1 MNIVSPGKKY
11 FRSLKSL
18 PLNTIGGTGF
28 YLEDIFNMD
37 YSEKWGVDVEEAV
50 KLALMDLK
58 CSRDEVEVTVLEQ
71 PSKGFFGIGSKLAK
85 VRVEKKKTE
94 GKEAADDIYDEAA
107 INAAKSVSES
117 AAEQKPKE
125 KFKDKPH
132 TKDNNKRNR
141 KNKNRNEKKSGE
153 HKRDLAESSLNI
165 EVVDKSKLQD
175 VEEHEA
181 LDFLKDITEKM
192 GLNLGFSVKAGDD
205 VVYIEMDGKDSGTII
220 GKRGQTLDSIQYLT
234 SLVINKDRDKYIKV
248 VIDAENY
255 RAKRQKTLEQLAN
268 RLAAKVVKTKKYV
281 RLEPMN
287 PYERKIIHATLQQN
301 PDVSTRS
308 EGEEPYRR
316 VVIEL
321 KK

>member
-1 MNIVSPGKKY
+1 M
-11 FRSLKSL
+11 
-18 PLNTIGGTGF
+18 NTIGGTGF

-94 GKEAADDIYDEAA
+94 EKKAADDIYDEAA
-107 INAAKSVSES
+107 VNAVKSVSES

-125 KFKDKPH
+125 KFKDRPH

-141 KNKNRNEKKSGE
+141 KNRNRNEKKSVE

-165 EVVDKSKLQD
+165 EVVDKSKLKD

-192 GLNLGFSVKAGDD
+192 GLNLGFSVKTGED

-234 SLVINKDRDKYIKV
+234 SLVINKDKDQYIKV

-268 RLAAKVVKTKKYV
+268 RLAAKVVKTGKYV

-301 PDVSTRS
+301 PDVNTRS

>member
-94 GKEAADDIYDEAA
+94 EKEAADDIYDEAA
-107 INAAKSVSES
+107 INAVKSVSES

>member
-1 MNIVSPGKKY
+1 
-11 FRSLKSL
+11 
-18 PLNTIGGTGF
+18 
-28 YLEDIFNMD
+28 MD

-94 GKEAADDIYDEAA
+94 EKEAADDIYDEAA
-107 INAAKSVSES
+107 INAAKSVSEN

>member
-1 MNIVSPGKKY
+1 
-11 FRSLKSL
+11 
-18 PLNTIGGTGF
+18 
-28 YLEDIFNMD
+28 MD

-58 CSRDEVEVTVLEQ
+58 LSRDEVEVTVLEE

-85 VRVEKKKTE
+85 VRVEKKKE
-94 GKEAADDIYDEAA
+94 LKEEP
-107 INAAKSVSES
+107 VPETV
-117 AAEQKPKE
+117 KE
-125 KFKDKPH
+125 KPVSQEDKAEKRREESH
-132 TKDNNKRNR
+132 SKDNKNNKKNRNR
-141 KNKNRNEKKSGE
+141 KENRKEKKVSE
-153 HKRDLAESSLNI
+153 KNDAYVESSLNI
-165 EVVDKSKLQD
+165 EIVDKNELKD

-192 GLNLGFSVKAGDD
+192 GLNLAFDVKVGEDI
-205 VVYIEMDGKDSGTII
+205 VYIEMSGKDSGTVI
-220 GKRGQTLDSIQYLT
+220 GKRGQTLDAIQYLI
-234 SLVINKDRDKYIKV
+234 SLVLNKDKEKYIKV
-248 VIDAENY
+248 VVDAENY

-268 RLAAKVVKTKKYV
+268 RLAAKVIKTKRYV

-287 PYERKIIHATLQQN
+287 PYERKIIHATLQNN
-301 PDVSTRS
+301 PEINTRS

>member
-94 GKEAADDIYDEAA
+94 EKEAADDIYDEAA

-153 HKRDLAESSLNI
+153 HKRDLVESSLNI

>member
-94 GKEAADDIYDEAA
+94 EKEAADDIYDEAA

-268 RLAAKVVKTKKYV
+268 RLAAKVVKTKRYV

>member
-94 GKEAADDIYDEAA
+94 EKEAADDIYDEAA

-268 RLAAKVVKTKKYV
+268 RQAAKVVKTKKYV

>member
-1 MNIVSPGKKY
+1 M
-11 FRSLKSL
+11 
-18 PLNTIGGTGF
+18 NTIGGTGF

-71 PSKGFFGIGSKLAK
+71 PSKGFFGIGSMLAK

-94 GKEAADDIYDEAA
+94 EKEAADDIYDEAA

-165 EVVDKSKLQD
+165 EVVDKSKLKD

-234 SLVINKDRDKYIKV
+234 SLVINRDRDKYIKV

>member
-1 MNIVSPGKKY
+1 M
-11 FRSLKSL
+11 
-18 PLNTIGGTGF
+18 NTIGGTGF

-94 GKEAADDIYDEAA
+94 EKEAADDIYDEAA
-107 INAAKSVSES
+107 INAAKSVSEN

>member
-1 MNIVSPGKKY
+1 M
-11 FRSLKSL
+11 
-18 PLNTIGGTGF
+18 NTIGGTGF

-94 GKEAADDIYDEAA
+94 EKEAADDIYDEAA

-117 AAEQKPKE
+117 AAQQKPKE

-141 KNKNRNEKKSGE
+141 KNKNRNEKKSRE

>member
-1 MNIVSPGKKY
+1 M
-11 FRSLKSL
+11 
-18 PLNTIGGTGF
+18 NTIGGTGF

-94 GKEAADDIYDEAA
+94 EKEAAYDIYDEAA

>member
-1 MNIVSPGKKY
+1 
-11 FRSLKSL
+11 
-18 PLNTIGGTGF
+18 
-28 YLEDIFNMD
+28 MD

-94 GKEAADDIYDEAA
+94 EKEAADDIYDEAA

-153 HKRDLAESSLNI
+153 HKRDFAESSLNI

>member
-1 MNIVSPGKKY
+1 
-11 FRSLKSL
+11 
-18 PLNTIGGTGF
+18 
-28 YLEDIFNMD
+28 MD

-94 GKEAADDIYDEAA
+94 EKEAADDIYDEAA

-281 RLEPMN
+281 RLESMN

>member
-1 MNIVSPGKKY
+1 M
-11 FRSLKSL
+11 
-18 PLNTIGGTGF
+18 NTIGGTGV

-37 YSEKWGVDVEEAV
+37 YSEKWGVDVEAAV

-58 CSRDEVEVTVLEQ
+58 CSRDEVEDTVLAQ

-94 GKEAADDIYDEAA
+94 EKEAADDIYDEAA

>member
-1 MNIVSPGKKY
+1 M
-11 FRSLKSL
+11 
-18 PLNTIGGTGF
+18 NTIGGTGF

-94 GKEAADDIYDEAA
+94 EKEAADDIYDEAA

>member
-94 GKEAADDIYDEAA
+94 EKEAADDIYDEAA

-268 RLAAKVVKTKKYV
+268 RLAAQVVKTKKYV

>member
-1 MNIVSPGKKY
+1 M
-11 FRSLKSL
+11 
-18 PLNTIGGTGF
+18 NTIGGTGF

-94 GKEAADDIYDEAA
+94 EKEAADDIYDEAA
-107 INAAKSVSES
+107 ISAAKSVSES

-125 KFKDKPH
+125 KFKDRPH

-153 HKRDLAESSLNI
+153 HKRDFAESSLNI
-165 EVVDKSKLQD
+165 EVVDKSKLKD

>member
-1 MNIVSPGKKY
+1 M
-11 FRSLKSL
+11 
-18 PLNTIGGTGF
+18 NTIGGTGF

-94 GKEAADDIYDEAA
+94 EKEAADDIYDEAA
-107 INAAKSVSES
+107 INVAKSVSES

>member
-1 MNIVSPGKKY
+1 M
-11 FRSLKSL
+11 
-18 PLNTIGGTGF
+18 NTIGGTGF

-94 GKEAADDIYDEAA
+94 EKEAADDIYDEAA

-287 PYERKIIHATLQQN
+287 PYERKIIHATLQQS